1 MRPEHKLQ
9 MVKLAAA
16 MLVALVQ
23 VEAQMKTA
31 AKPAPKPARTQETR
45 RIVVSL
51 TDHKLVLFDGDRAVK
66 TYETASG
73 KPTTPTPAGQFEVV
87 SKVANPVYKAH
98 GQNVAPGPRNPVG
111 TRWIGLSLKGYGIH
125 GTNEP
130 KSIGKN
136 SSHGC
141 IRMRN
146 KDVEELF
153 ELVSVGVPVELVGGP
168 LPAPSRRTPPP
179 DSAATQSSL

>member
-1 MRPEHKLQ
+1 MII
-9 MVKLAAA
+9 KLAAA
-16 MLVALVQ
+16 MLVAMVQ
-23 VEAQMKTA
+23 VEAQVKAA
-31 AKPAPKPARTQETR
+31 AKPAPKPETR

-51 TDHKLVLFDGDRAVK
+51 TDHRLVLLDGERVVK

-125 GTNEP
+125 GTNAP
-130 KSIGKN
+130 KSIGKD

-153 ELVSVGVPVELVGGP
+153 ELVSVGVPVQLIGGP
-168 LPAPSRRTPPP
+168 LPAVK
-179 DSAATQSSL
+179 ATL

>member
-9 MVKLAAA
+9 MVIKLAA
-16 MLVALVQ
+16 MLVAMVQ
-23 VEAQMKTA
+23 VEAQVKAA
-31 AKPAPKPARTQETR
+31 AKPAPKSETR

-51 TDHKLVLFDGDRAVK
+51 TDHKLVLFDGERVVK
-66 TYETASG
+66 VYETASG

-125 GTNEP
+125 GTNAP
-130 KSIGKN
+130 KSIGKD

-168 LPAPSRRTPPP
+168 LPVK
-179 DSAATQSSL
+179 QSVL

>member
-1 MRPEHKLQ
+1 MRPEYKLQ

-16 MLVALVQ
+16 MLVAMVQ
-23 VEAQMKTA
+23 VEAQTKTA
-31 AKPAPKPARTQETR
+31 AKPAPKPETR

-51 TDHKLVLFDGDRAVK
+51 TDHKLVLLDGERVVRA
-66 TYETASG
+66 YETASG
-73 KPTTPTPAGQFEVV
+73 KPTTPTPAGQFQVV

-136 SSHGC
+136 ASHGC

-153 ELVSVGVPVELVGGP
+153 EMVSVGVPVELIGGP
-168 LPAPSRRTPPP
+168 LPETK
-179 DSAATQSSL
+179 ATL

>member
-16 MLVALVQ
+16 MLVAIVRG
-23 VEAQMKTA
+23 EAQMKTA
-31 AKPAPKPARTQETR
+31 AKPAPKTETR

-51 TDHKLVLFDGDRAVK
+51 TDHKLVLLDGQRVVK
-66 TYETASG
+66 VYETASG
-73 KPTTPTPAGQFEVV
+73 KSNTPTPAGQFEVI

-153 ELVSVGVPVELVGGP
+153 ELVSVGVPVELICGP
-168 LPAPSRRTPPP
+168 LPA
-179 DSAATQSSL
+179 ANATL